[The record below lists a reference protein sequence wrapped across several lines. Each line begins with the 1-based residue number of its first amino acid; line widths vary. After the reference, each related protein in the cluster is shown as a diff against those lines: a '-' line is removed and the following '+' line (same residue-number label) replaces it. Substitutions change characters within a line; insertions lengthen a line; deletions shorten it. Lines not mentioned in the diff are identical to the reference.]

1 MHLYWDGIIYV
12 LCILAMTMA
21 NIVVIGFLPS
31 EYAESIDTLQ
41 AVFHSVLSS
50 RLLFNLRAI
59 IQRRHEQ
66 TIVSVMEM
74 DFQSGCHIPLRPIHT
89 IHLTPAS

>member
-1 MHLYWDGIIYV
+1 MQSLSTRRFT
-12 LCILAMTMA
+12 LKQNILNAF
-21 NIVVIGFLPS
+21 NILFR
-31 EYAESIDTLQ
+31 LQ

-74 DFQSGCHIPLRPIHT
+74 DFQSGCHIPLRPTHT